1 MQEFEKRYDGLTVEK
16 EMQQFWQDNNIYKFG
31 ADASR
36 PVYSIDTPPPTV
48 NGSLHI
54 GHIFSYT
61 QAEMI
66 ARYRRMRGYNVFYP
80 FGFDDNG
87 LPSER
92 LVEKE
97 NGIKAK
103 DLPRSEFCQKC
114 IDTTQKYE
122 AEFKALWQSMG
133 FSCDWDLQY
142 STVSAEV
149 QKLSQKS
156 FIELAQAGHAYMK
169 ESPVLWCTECQ
180 TSIAQAELDTKEVPS
195 SFNYIPFVGEEG
207 TIEIATTRPELLYGV
222 VCVFVNPEDERYQ
235 KYVGKNVKV
244 PLYNFEVPVI
254 ADEKAAID
262 KGTGAVMC
270 ATFGDT
276 TDVEWVEAHGLPYK
290 KVVMPD
296 GTIAEDVPF
305 VGGLYVKKAR
315 KEIIR
320 LLEENGLLL
329 KTEPLTHMVS
339 THERCGTEV
348 EIMPSRQWYIDV
360 MSRKDELLAAG
371 DKINWHPASMKNRYI
386 TWVENLKWDWCIS
399 RQRYFGVP
407 FPVWYCE
414 KCGKAHFAKL
424 EDLPVNPLETAYDG
438 VCECGCTSF
447 VPERSVFDTWATSSI
462 TPLINKNTAA
472 KYGIDDKFMPMSM
485 RTQAHEIIRTWA
497 FYTIAKSL
505 YHTGDIP
512 WQDTMICGF
521 VLAKP
526 GEKISK
532 SKGNSKLTPQA
543 LIDTYSADIIRYWAA
558 SARLGTDTYFDQQ
571 EMQDA
576 SKRTITKVWNSSK
589 FVLSHLQDFDP
600 AYKPSVVLPVDRWLV
615 ERTNQTVRE
624 ACRLL
629 DQYEIGLARKVV
641 DDLFWKDLC
650 DNYIEIAKERLYQP
664 DIHGDE
670 ERKSAQAAIYY
681 CLLNVLKMYSIY
693 IPHLTEYIYQKGLK
707 DFVGAQS
714 IHLTTWPEIEDI
726 DEDILTYGEQLK
738 EAVSLMRK
746 YKSENN
752 LSMRAEVEEFVIDCS
767 KKYEDWFKA
776 TEKDLFACS
785 HAKTIIYHCSND

>member
-1 MQEFEKRYDGLTVEK
+1 MVEFEKRYDGLSVEK
-16 EMQQFWQDNNIYKFG
+16 IIQQFWADNNIYKFVP
-31 ADASR
+31 DKSR
-36 PVYSIDTPPPTV
+36 PIYSIDTPPPTV

-66 ARYRRMRGYNVFYP
+66 ARYKRMRGYNVFYP

-103 DLPRSEFCQKC
+103 DLTRSEFCEKC
-114 IDTTQKYE
+114 VETTRKYE

-142 STVSAEV
+142 TTVSSEV

-156 FIELAQAGHAYMK
+156 FIELAQAGHAYIK

-180 TSIAQAELDTKEVPS
+180 TSIAQAELDSKDVPS
-195 SFNYIPFVGEEG
+195 SFNYMSFVGEDG
-207 TIEIATTRPELLYGV
+207 QIEIATTRPELLYGV
-222 VCVFVNPEDERYQ
+222 VCVFVNPDDERY
-235 KYVGKNVKV
+235 KSMIGKQVRV
-244 PLYNFEVPVI
+244 PLYDFAVPVI
-254 ADEKAAID
+254 ADSKADIS

-270 ATFGDT
+270 ATFGDA
-276 TDVEWVEAHGLPYK
+276 TDMEWVEQYGLPCK
-290 KVVMPD
+290 NVILSD
-296 GTIAEDVPF
+296 GTISPDVPF
-305 VGGLYVKKAR
+305 IGGMYVKKAR

-329 KTEPLTHMVS
+329 KTEPITHTVS
-339 THERCGTEV
+339 VHERCGTEV
-348 EIMPSRQWYIDV
+348 EIIPSKQWYIDIL
-360 MSRKDELLAAG
+360 SKKDELLAAG
-371 DKINWHPASMKNRYI
+371 DRVKWHPASMKNRYI

-407 FPVWYCE
+407 FPVWYCK
-414 KCGKAHFAKL
+414 KCGRPHFANI
-424 EDLPVNPLETAYDG
+424 EDLPVNPLETPYDG
-438 VCECGCTSF
+438 ICECGCTEF
-447 VPERSVFDTWATSSI
+447 VPESSVFDTWATSSI
-462 TPLINKNTAA
+462 TPLINKNTAE
-472 KYGIDDKFMPMSM
+472 KYGIVDGFMPMSM

-512 WQDTMICGF
+512 WEDTMICGF

-532 SKGNSKLTPQA
+532 SKGNAKLTPQA
-543 LIDTYSADIIRYWAA
+543 LIDTYSADLIRYWAA
-558 SARLGTDTYFDQQ
+558 SAKLGTDTYFDQQ

-576 SKRTITKVWNSSK
+576 SKRTITKLWNSSK
-589 FVLSHLQDFDP
+589 FVLSHLSDFDP
-600 AYKPSVVLPVDRWLV
+600 NYVPSVKLPIDLWLIQ
-615 ERTNQTVRE
+615 RTNQTILD
-624 ACRLL
+624 ACKLL

-650 DNYIEIAKERLYQP
+650 DNYIEIAKERLYEPQV
-664 DIHGDE
+664 HGYE
-670 ERKSAQAAIYY
+670 ERRSAQAAIYY

-693 IPHLTEYIYQKGLK
+693 IPHLTEYIYQKGFR
-707 DFVGAQS
+707 DFVGSVS
-714 IHLTTWPEIEDI
+714 IHQTVWPEVKELD
-726 DEDILTYGEQLK
+726 DDLLLFGEQLK
-738 EAVSLMRK
+738 AAVSLMRK
-746 YKSENN
+746 FKSENN
-752 LSMRAEVEEFVIDCS
+752 LSMRAEIDKFVVSGS
-767 KKYEDWFKA
+767 KQFTDWFTA
-776 TEKDLFACS
+776 TESDLIACS
-785 HAKTIIYHCSND
+785 HASRVIFELSD